1 MITDEQYEGQKIAGF
16 FGFFDILGYSKLNR
30 NNDIDKLIE
39 IFNNFILN
47 IDEKAIT
54 LNYTDRDQKYS
65 MGKVKTLVFSDT
77 IILYQEMPEPLR
89 EIGPSFILKSCLL
102 LRLAFEAG
110 IPLRGA
116 ISYGEYYIHDRCFLG
131 DPIIEARKEEKAQI
145 WSGAVLCKS
154 AEEKYL
160 ALANE
165 RQETKTTNY
174 RGIIINPIDMFNPF
188 DSNLIVKYQVPY
200 YEDLWSE
207 HDKGKHQKY
216 VKKFALCWDDF
227 LIDFARLSDI
237 PELNRGKNGSS
248 IQQRIRDKFAEHNK
262 LKEPDERVDAKI
274 NNTATFIVTLKFRPI
289 RTRLEYIPG
298 EKEK

>member
-1 MITDEQYEGQKIAGF
+1 MINVQPIKGQKIKGF
-16 FGFFDILGYSKLNR
+16 FGFFDILGYSELNKPE
-30 NNDIDKLIE
+30 NNDIDKLIG

-54 LNYTDRDQKYS
+54 LNYTDKDQRYS
-65 MGKVKTLVFSDT
+65 IGKVKNLVFSDT

-116 ISYGEYYIHDRCFLG
+116 ISYGEYYIQDRCFLG
-131 DPIIEARKEEKAQI
+131 KPIIEAHEDEKAQI

-160 ALANE
+160 ALSKK
-165 RQETKTTNY
+165 RQETKTINY
-174 RGIIINPIDMFNPF
+174 RGIIINPVDLFSPF
-188 DSNLIVKYQVPY
+188 SDNLIFPYEVPY
-200 YEDLWSE
+200 KELSGGQDNE
-207 HDKGKHQKY
+207 KHQKR

-227 LIDFARLSDI
+227 LIDFARLTDI
-237 PELNRGKNGSS
+237 PELNRGKNEFF
-248 IQQRIRDKFAEHNK
+248 IKQRIKNKFAERNK
-262 LKEPDERVDAKI
+262 PVNSKEVEVKI
-274 NNTATFIVTLKFRPI
+274 DNTAEFIINIKQRTTK
-289 RTRLEYIPG
+289 TRLEYIP
-298 EKEK
+298 